1 MIENL
6 SLFYESIKK
15 AVGGAASVDA
25 LSDEA
30 LAALLTSSLT
40 VDAFVGIIDPLRP
53 DVPDSVKAELLAV
66 TPQTYT
72 GRCFVP
78 K

>member
-40 VDAFVGIIDPLRP
+40 VDAFVGIIDPCARTCP
-53 DVPDSVKAELLAV
+53 
-66 TPQTYT
+66 TPSRSPSTRALKCGWSPAT
-72 GRCFVP
+72 T
-78 K
+78 